1 MPRFVRI
8 LTVLSLFG
16 VVYLLPSVAF
26 ASHCGAQTHCYA
38 PGIGDFCAADDAT
51 CTAVANA
58 EVVTPAGGAAQEPE
72 PEPSQEPTDQGNTD
86 TQPTLETVDTNNNT
100 TNTGQT
106 LMNPLKANN
115 LEELLLAI
123 LRGVVQLG
131 TIFLVLALVWTGF
144 LFVYAQGAE
153 ERIKNARAALMW
165 TVVGGLLL
173 LGAQGI
179 ALVLQATVNA
189 L

>member
-1 MPRFVRI
+1 MLRFVNIFGSLLFACVI
-8 LTVLSLFG
+8 LFSPHNV
-16 VVYLLPSVAF
+16 F
-26 ASHCGAQTHCYA
+26 AQACTGGTPVTCRVGNTQFCTATPGACETSSPGAQVVSAGT
-38 PGIGDFCAADDAT
+38 GDT
-51 CTAVANA
+51 
-58 EVVTPAGGAAQEPE
+58 Q
-72 PEPSQEPTDQGNTD
+72 PTE
-86 TQPTLETVDTNNNT
+86 TQPTLETANSNT
-100 TNTGQT
+100 SSNAGGQT
-106 LMNPLKANN
+106 LINPLKANN

-123 LRGVVQLG
+123 LRGVIQLG

>member
-1 MPRFVRI
+1 MPRFANI
-8 LTVLSLFG
+8 LPVLLLACAFG
-16 VVYLLPSVAF
+16 VSPLTAF
-26 ASHCGAQTHCYA
+26 GSECTGGTPVTCQVGNTQFCTATAEACQTSSPGAQ
-38 PGIGDFCAADDAT
+38 
-51 CTAVANA
+51 
-58 EVVTPAGGAAQEPE
+58 VVPAGQGGGG
-72 PEPSQEPTDQGNTD
+72 SQPTQP
-86 TQPTLETVDTNNNT
+86 TQPTLQTADNDGGSNSNAG
-100 TNTGQT
+100 GQT
-106 LMNPLKANN
+106 IINPLKANS
-115 LEELLLAI
+115 LDELLLAI
-123 LRGVVQLG
+123 LRGVIQLG